1 MTAPQQRVPVAILDD
16 YQNVA
21 LSLANWSPLDGKV
34 DITVYNDT
42 LYEEDALVER
52 LAQYEI
58 ICSMRER
65 TKFSRS
71 LLDRLPNLKY
81 VSIYA

>member
-1 MTAPQQRVPVAILDD
+1 MAAPQQRVPVAILDD

-21 LSLANWSPLDGKV
+21 LSLADWSPLDGKV

-42 LYEEDALVER
+42 LHDEDALVER
-52 LAQYEI
+52 LAKYGI

-65 TKFSRS
+65 TKFNMS